1 VDVDGRNCRG
11 GGGVHLIIQEER
23 AMKVAIKVIVYT
35 LVITVTSAMFGQSR
49 AQAMLVPA
57 NLAQSAP
64 SVNRSADDQTIEKTL
79 ESKAL
84 RGKLH
89 ALGLSDAEIQ
99 ARLSRLS
106 DAQRHQLASQ
116 IRAVHPA
123 GDGGFLIG
131 ILVVVVLVLLIIYL
145 VKRV

>member
-1 VDVDGRNCRG
+1 
-11 GGGVHLIIQEER
+11 
-23 AMKVAIKVIVYT
+23 MKGAIRLIVYT
-35 LVITVTSAMFGQSR
+35 LVITVTTAMVMQSR
-49 AQAMLVPA
+49 AEAMLVPA
-57 NLAQSAP
+57 NLTQMTP
-64 SVNRSADDQTIEKTL
+64 VADKSSDAETIEKTL
-79 ESKAL
+79 ESKEL

-99 ARLSRLS
+99 TRLSRLS

-123 GDGGFLIG
+123 GDGGGFVIG